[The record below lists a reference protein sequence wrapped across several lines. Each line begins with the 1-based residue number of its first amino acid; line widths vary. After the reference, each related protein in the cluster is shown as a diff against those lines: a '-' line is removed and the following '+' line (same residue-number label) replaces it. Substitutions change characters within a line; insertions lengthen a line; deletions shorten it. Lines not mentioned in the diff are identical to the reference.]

1 MVKGSVNVLSK
12 LSTEVNQKQKTKT
25 SPSQAPIMEAKQL
38 YLQILNDRTFL
49 KENPEMLSTV
59 TLQKAGWFN
68 EENFNKKTINSILF
82 WALIQY
88 FTDPQVLR

>member
-1 MVKGSVNVLSK
+1 M
-12 LSTEVNQKQKTKT
+12 
-25 SPSQAPIMEAKQL
+25 
-38 YLQILNDRTFL
+38 
-49 KENPEMLSTV
+49 ENPEILSTV

-68 EENFNKKTINSILF
+68 EEIFNKKTINDILF